1 MMLSAL
7 DFSRYSPRTYF
18 VSDGDSLSGQKAK
31 ALERLKT
38 ADGSLGKVY
47 SSYE

>member
-7 DFSRYSPRTYF
+7 DFNRYSPRTYF

-31 ALERLKT
+31 ALERLKI